1 MEVIITLVAA
11 IILMITLTVYLVRL
25 VWEVLTDIAAR
36 CGPWYASLALLLF
49 LSAVS
54 FTSYST

>member
-11 IILMITLTVYLVRL
+11 TILMITLTVYLVRL
-25 VWEVLTDIAAR
+25 VWEVLTDISTK

-49 LSAVS
+49 LSAVAFIS
-54 FTSYST
+54 HTT

>member
-11 IILMITLTVYLVRL
+11 IIFMITLTVYLVRL

-49 LSAVS
+49 LSAVAFIS
-54 FTSYST
+54 HTT